1 MTDNKSNPLDRA
13 GSALLLAAK
22 HQARASGPGKTNQ
35 INVADYQALLA
46 KVRHHLKQADQ
57 KVEPHKF
64 AAVRTALEALEATER
79 GDDTFNAVEMFK
91 GHVEAI
97 CGGERTFDLGGKRI
111 KNRPSSDVSYL
122 KAAIYVLWNLGCD
135 RDQLVLDAQSLLD
148 FTSRRQLR
156 MFVNN
161 STHQKPDGSGMPQ
174 STIWAHVPLIE
185 ELVKRHGYRALTD
198 FV

>member
-13 GSALLLAAK
+13 GTALLLAAK
-22 HQARASGPGKTNQ
+22 LQAQASAPGKTHQ
-35 INVADYQALLA
+35 IDAEGYRTLLA
-46 KVRHHLKQADQ
+46 KVRHHLDQADSSI
-57 KVEPHKF
+57 EPHKF

-79 GDDTFNAVEMFK
+79 GDNTFNAVEMFQ

-111 KNRPSSDVSYL
+111 TNRPPSDVSYL
-122 KAAIYVLWNLGCD
+122 KAAAYVLWKRKFD
-135 RDQLVLDAQSLLD
+135 RDQLVLDAQSLLG
-148 FTSRRQLR
+148 FTNRTQLR
-156 MFVNN
+156 AFVNN
-161 STHQKPDGSGMPQ
+161 STHQNPDGSDMPQ

-185 ELVKRHGYRALTD
+185 ELVDRHGYRALTD